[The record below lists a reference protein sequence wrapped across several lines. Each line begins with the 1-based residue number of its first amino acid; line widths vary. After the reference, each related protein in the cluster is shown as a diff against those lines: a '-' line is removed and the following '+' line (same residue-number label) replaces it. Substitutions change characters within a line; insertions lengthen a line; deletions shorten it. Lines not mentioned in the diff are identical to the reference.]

1 MSYELNSRWR
11 FLTHFF
17 SNSCSKMW
25 LTWIQQLFENIKS
38 FCIERSAAVWSDI
51 RKCQTQHE
59 KVVKNCYWVWLV
71 KTYTLHWNWTE
82 RFLMVDVTT
91 NVLDNLL
98 IIVSTNVACFEN
110 VVTTLLMF
118 LSKWVPNCGVLIL
131 TGDRSRGSPGA
142 TSAAAAAA
150 WDCHQQIKLPVI
162 YKFQEEWGWFFK
174 LYYIQVTLI
183 SMDCS
188 ID

>member
-1 MSYELNSRWR
+1 MGLCFDDFTWNLLNFLFALFHKLFRNSVLWFDIRHELNSRWR
-11 FLTHFF
+11 FFDPLFI

-51 RKCQTQHE
+51 RKCQTQYE
-59 KVVKNCYWVWLV
+59 KVVKNCYWVWLEE
-71 KTYTLHWNWTE
+71 KTYTLLWNKTE
-82 RFLMVDVTT
+82 HFLMVDVTT
-91 NVLDNLL
+91 YLFDNLL

-142 TSAAAAAA
+142 TSAAAGT
-150 WDCHQQIKLPVI
+150 VI
-162 YKFQEEWGWFFK
+162 NK
-174 LYYIQVTLI
+174 
-183 SMDCS
+183 
-188 ID
+188 